1 MKTLAAWI
9 GRRAARKLVRLARL
23 HGPGF
28 LAWAVAMDLLDEVVL
43 PGALALAGH
52 PVLGG
57 LVLAADLDWLTF
69 PLYFA
74 ILAAGKL
81 LKQGGI

>member
-1 MKTLAAWI
+1 MAAI
-9 GRRAARKLVRLARL
+9 LELIARAAPGLARLARI

-28 LAWAVAMDLLDEVVL
+28 LAWAIAMDLLDEVVL
-43 PGALALAGH
+43 PGALTLAGH

-57 LVLAADLDWLTF
+57 IAFAADLDWLTF

-74 ILAAGKL
+74 VLGL
-81 LKQGGI
+81 WRMLKHGGI